1 MSGRIFAPAIGAI
14 HADLR
19 RWAQLQPAEVAAKYF
34 PNNPL
39 TIVPLA
45 ITLATLMQSAEAA
58 ILLATN
64 IGGDSDSVA
73 SIAGS
78 ILGARY
84 PGTVNDEWHAVV
96 EMVNGHGL
104 IPLGEALGGLRR

>member
-1 MSGRIFAPAIGAI
+1 VFAQAIHTV
-14 HADLR
+14 HADLSQR
-19 RWAQLQPAEVAAKYF
+19 TPFDAAEVAATYF
-34 PNNPL
+34 PDYPL

-45 ITLATLMQSAEAA
+45 CVMSSAAEKA

-78 ILGARY
+78 ILGARS
-84 PGTVNDEWHAVV
+84 PTRSTT
-96 EMVNGHGL
+96 NGIRSSNGNNHLL
-104 IPLGEALGGLRR
+104 IALADDLSAIRR